1 MFITAGNPEIT
12 IQLCCKGRPRYSEAS
27 EVCSALEDSSPMIGR
42 RKSGRFSPEASQ
54 MQAVSFIFVQM
65 QPNLER
71 SLSRYLGRQKE
82 DNSKSLQ
89 QVHDDSV
96 SCSKSLGQASQVV
109 DNKAYGELDRL
120 SAPRQANFCFTTFL
134 KDVQ

>member
-1 MFITAGNPEIT
+1 
-12 IQLCCKGRPRYSEAS
+12 
-27 EVCSALEDSSPMIGR
+27 
-42 RKSGRFSPEASQ
+42 
-54 MQAVSFIFVQM
+54 M

-71 SLSRYLGRQKE
+71 SLSRYLGKEKE
-82 DNSKSLQ
+82 DDSKLLQ

-120 SAPRQANFCFTTFL
+120 SAPR
-134 KDVQ
+134 